1 MIRFKAVLSMRV
13 FANISKEALLKKRIW
28 VNIESLV
35 FIKELSTKRVH
46 LWLLNKGQF
55 GKKSKF
61 IATSRPH
68 KQDSEYL
75 ENSVWICVHANGL
88 GVVLL
93 DIWFLCSCG
102 K

>member
-1 MIRFKAVLSMRV
+1 MSQYRI
-13 FANISKEALLKKRIW
+13 ISIYQRAINQEGAPLITKQGTVWKKR
-28 VNIESLV
+28 
-35 FIKELSTKRVH
+35 
-46 LWLLNKGQF
+46 
-55 GKKSKF
+55 KF
-61 IATSRPH
+61 AATSRPH

>member
-28 VNIESLV
+28 VNI
-35 FIKELSTKRVH
+35 
-46 LWLLNKGQF
+46 
-55 GKKSKF
+55 
-61 IATSRPH
+61 
-68 KQDSEYL
+68 DSEYL